1 MKVTILVDNY
11 ILGHKGMVAEHGF
24 SALVEIPENEL
35 TLLFDTGTTGSVLM
49 NNIRLA
55 GVNPAN
61 IDAVVISHRHYD
73 HTGGLRA
80 FLEARKG
87 RDTIIISHPDL
98 FEPAYAKS
106 RKDGIR
112 YIGNPFRREEL
123 ESLGARFIYT
133 RRPMKIADGVI
144 VTGEIPREWGPSHT
158 GHMLRQGDEGLIEDT
173 LPDDSALILEATE
186 GLVIIT
192 GCGHAGIENIIEYA
206 INITG
211 ERRIAGVIGGLH
223 LMGAEDSRIEE
234 VVRYLSSK
242 ELTTLAPTHCT
253 GLRAQAAL
261 ATAFGK
267 KYAVAGVGTVFTF
280 E

>member
-1 MKVTILVDNY
+1 MRITILVDNY
-11 ILGHKGMVAEHGF
+11 ILGHQGMVAEHGF
-24 SALVEIPENEL
+24 SALVKIPDKDL
-35 TLLFDTGTTGSVLM
+35 TLLFDTGTTGSVLI
-49 NNIRLA
+49 NNMRLVSA
-55 GVNPAN
+55 DPAS
-61 IDAVVISHRHYD
+61 IDAVIISHRHYD
-73 HTGGLRA
+73 HTGGLKT
-80 FLEARKG
+80 FLEARKD
-87 RDTIIISHPDL
+87 RETIIISHPDL
-98 FEPAYAKS
+98 FEPAYAKG
-106 RKDGIR
+106 KKNGIR

-123 ESLGARFIYT
+123 ESLRARFIYT

-158 GHMLRQGDEGLIEDT
+158 DHMLRQGDDGLVEDT
-173 LPDDSALILEATE
+173 LPDDFALILEAAE

-192 GCGHAGIENIIEYA
+192 GCGHAGIENIVEYA
-206 INITG
+206 ISITG

-234 VVRYLSSK
+234 VVKYLSSK

-261 ATAFGK
+261 AAAFRK
-267 KYAVAGVGTVFTF
+267 KYTVAGVGTVFTI